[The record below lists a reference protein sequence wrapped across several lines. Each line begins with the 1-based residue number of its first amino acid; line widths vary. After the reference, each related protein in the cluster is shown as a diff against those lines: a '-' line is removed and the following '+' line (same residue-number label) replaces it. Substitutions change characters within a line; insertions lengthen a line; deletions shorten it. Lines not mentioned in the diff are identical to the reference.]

1 MGAEIVSPRAM
12 EIRDSRGNL
21 TVLCRRSQAH
31 YPRQMNRDEVVSFNQ
46 KCRLDGEVH

>member
-21 TVLCRRSQAH
+21 TVLCRRSRRAI
-31 YPRQMNRDEVVSFNQ
+31 PAR
-46 KCRLDGEVH
+46 